1 MLPGNGTV
9 VLETVTSIC
18 GVFKSY
24 DINEQSSLVVSALN
38 QVYQSV
44 AQLIKLCD
52 DVLIFG
58 EKAINTENVSD
69 ILRLVELAIQVF
81 YYAYL
86 FCFTQI
92 IFYRSQRVDCK
103 QLIAGKISH

>member
-1 MLPGNGTV
+1 MRHFLDVVTKNKLEMLPGNGTV
-9 VLETVTSIC
+9 VLETVTTIC

-58 EKAINTENVSD
+58 EKAINTDNVSD
-69 ILRLVELAIQVF
+69 ILRLVELAIQV
-81 YYAYL
+81 L
-86 FCFTQI
+86 
-92 IFYRSQRVDCK
+92 K
-103 QLIAGKISH
+103 

>member
-9 VLETVTSIC
+9 VLETVTTIC

-52 DVLIFG
+52 DVLILG
-58 EKAINTENVSD
+58 EKAINTDNVSD
-69 ILRLVELAIQVF
+69 ILHFVELAIQVLYF
-81 YYAYL
+81 YLLINLQFFHNINIAL
-86 FCFTQI
+86 TNILNLCFW
-92 IFYRSQRVDCK
+92 
-103 QLIAGKISH
+103 